1 MKDALTKPRRDSL
14 PSARLGTLILGLRK
28 PLLLTGALF
37 MSLGFSASALP
48 PAQNEPSANAEADW
62 DVRRDLHACAHLTGQ
77 PARMCAAY
85 AKARRNAE
93 REVRSVPARA
103 YWREEARL
111 RRADMKYAATLRR
124 CAYVVTGR
132 QAVCR
137 DAAKTEIVQLWNELS
152 RAGVRAD
159 AERKAARIADVA
171 HPTPRAS
178 SPFYGS
184 Q

>member
-1 MKDALTKPRRDSL
+1 MKDALHKPLRDFLRS
-14 PSARLGTLILGLRK
+14 SKFVTLVLRLRK
-28 PLLLTGALF
+28 PLLLTSALC

-48 PAQNEPSANAEADW
+48 PGQNEPSANAEADW
-62 DVRRDLHACAHLTGQ
+62 DVRRYLHACAHLTGK

-85 AKARRNAE
+85 AKAHRNVEPEMWSAP
-93 REVRSVPARA
+93 SSA
-103 YWREEARL
+103 YWRDEARL

-124 CAYVVTGR
+124 CAHVVTGR
-132 QAVCR
+132 RAVCR
-137 DAAKTEIVQLWNELS
+137 DAAKTEIVQLWNEIT